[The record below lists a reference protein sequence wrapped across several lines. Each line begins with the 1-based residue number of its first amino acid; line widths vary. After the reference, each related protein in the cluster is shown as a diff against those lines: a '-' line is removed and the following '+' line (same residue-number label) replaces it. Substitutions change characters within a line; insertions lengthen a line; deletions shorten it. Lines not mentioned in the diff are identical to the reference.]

1 MAVYLDHNATTP
13 LKPPVAE
20 VMTRAMMAPG
30 NPSSIHSFG
39 RTARKQLEDA
49 RLQLA
54 AAINAEP
61 EDIVFTSGATEADNA
76 ALRHTGMASVLFAA
90 TEHDAI
96 LQARDDAIRLP
107 VDAQGLIDLD
117 VLASLLA
124 DAPKPALVSVMLAN
138 NETGVIQ
145 PISKIA
151 AIIRRYEG
159 AYLHCDA
166 AQALGKIPVDFSA
179 LGADLMSL
187 SAHKCGGP
195 SGVGALVTTTR
206 LEPRK
211 WQFGGGQE
219 KRRRPGTEN
228 LIGILGFGK
237 AAALAVEELD
247 DFTALAAWRD
257 DMERRITAAVPA
269 VRVMGQGAQRLPN
282 TSNLVLPGVPAQ
294 TQVMA
299 LDLAGFAVSSG
310 SACSSGKVD
319 PSHVILAM
327 TGDPALSA
335 CALRVSLGWNTT
347 QADVAAFTKVY
358 TRMAQRHLAKLTA
371 A

>member
-1 MAVYLDHNATTP
+1 MAIYLDHNATTP
-13 LKPPVAE
+13 LKPLVAE
-20 VMTRAMMAPG
+20 VMTQAMAQPG

-39 RTARKQLEDA
+39 RSARKHLEDA
-49 RLQLA
+49 RFQVA

-76 ALRHTGMASVLFAA
+76 ALRHSGMASVLFAE

-96 LQARDDAIRLP
+96 LQSREDAIRLP
-107 VDAQGLIDLD
+107 VDAQGLVDLD
-117 VLASLLA
+117 ALTKALA
-124 DAPKPALVSVMLAN
+124 DAPKPAMVSVMLAN

-145 PISKIA
+145 PLSDIA
-151 AIIRRYEG
+151 AIVRAQEG

-166 AQALGKIPVDFSA
+166 AQALGKMPVDAKA
-179 LGADLMSL
+179 LGADLISL

-206 LEPRK
+206 LEPGK

-228 LIGILGFGK
+228 LIGIIGFGK
-237 AAALAVEELD
+237 AAQLAVDELEA
-247 DFTALAAWRD
+247 FTSLAIWRD
-257 DMERRITAAVPA
+257 AMERHILDAVPA
-269 VRVMGQGAQRLPN
+269 VQIMGQEVKRLPN

-335 CALRVSLGWNTT
+335 CALRVSLGWDTT
-347 QADVAAFTKVY
+347 EADIDAFTKAY
-358 TRMAQRHLAKLTA
+358 IRMAQKQRAKLTA

>member
-1 MAVYLDHNATTP
+1 MAIYLDHNATTP
-13 LKPPVAE
+13 LKPQVAE
-20 VMTRAMMAPG
+20 VMTAAMMEPG

-39 RTARKQLEDA
+39 RTARKHLEQA
-49 RLQLA
+49 RFQVA

-76 ALRHTGMASVLFAA
+76 ALRQTGMASVLFTA

-96 LQARDDAIRLP
+96 LQARDDAINVA
-107 VDAQGLIDLD
+107 VDANGVVDLSALD
-117 VLASLLA
+117 KALA

-145 PISKIA
+145 PIAEIA
-151 AIIRRYEG
+151 DIVRDHDQ

-166 AQALGKIPVDFSA
+166 AQALGKVAVDCQA
-179 LGADLMSL
+179 LGIDLMSL

-195 SGVGALVTTTR
+195 AGVGALVTSAR
-206 LEPRK
+206 LEPSK

-228 LIGILGFGK
+228 LIGIIGFGK
-237 AAALAVEELD
+237 AAELAVEELPA
-247 DFTALAAWRD
+247 FTKLSDYRD
-257 DMERRITAAVPA
+257 QMEAAVREALPA
-269 VRVMGQGAQRLPN
+269 VKIMGQGADRLPN
-282 TSNLVLPGVPAQ
+282 TSNLVLPGVTAQ

-327 TGDPALSA
+327 TGDPAISA
-335 CALRVSLGWNTT
+335 CALRVSLGWNTSAEDAQAFT
-347 QADVAAFTKVY
+347 QAY
-358 TRMAQRHLAKLTA
+358 IRMAQRQLAKLSA